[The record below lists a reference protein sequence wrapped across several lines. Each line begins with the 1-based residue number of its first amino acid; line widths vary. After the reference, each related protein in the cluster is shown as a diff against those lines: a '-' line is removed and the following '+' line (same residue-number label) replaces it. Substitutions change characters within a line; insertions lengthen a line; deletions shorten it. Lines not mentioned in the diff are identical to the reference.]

1 MDALLGWLF
10 MIFLVG
16 GSALISV
23 NDFINDRREKKLNK

>member
-10 MIFLVG
+10 MIFLIG
-16 GSALISV
+16 GGAMISV